1 MAKASTDPT
10 RARGYRNKNPGN
22 IDYNPANKWQ
32 GQIGK
37 EAGPDGRFAVFSS
50 HEYGIRA
57 LAALLTTYY
66 DRHGLR
72 SIQQIINRWAPP
84 KENLTSGYVRHVS
97 ELTGHDPDADLDL
110 HRYEDM
116 RGLVVAII
124 THELGGQPYAARV
137 IDEGLRLAGL
147 RKSANSLVSAAT
159 TPEGQSAIGWAGL
172 ATAAA
177 TAAPA
182 IEAVGGLPPWIGVA
196 VVLAVAAVAV
206 AVVLTRRRNAP
217 A

>member
-1 MAKASTDPT
+1 MAQASTDPT

-37 EAGPDGRFAVFSS
+37 EAGPHGRFAVFSS

-72 SIQQIINRWAPP
+72 NIRQIINRWAPP
-84 KENLTSGYVRHVS
+84 TENTTSKYVAHVAQ
-97 ELTGHDPDADLDL
+97 LTGHDPDADLNL

-147 RKSANSLVSAAT
+147 RQSAPSLVAAAT

-206 AVVLTRRRNAP
+206 AVVLTRRRSAP